1 VDKDN
6 PAWSREDIRRA
17 ALAREVLPVA
27 LAAVLPRR
35 RGQNGPQRD
44 PAKRLVS
51 LRIDPDVLE
60 PFRATGDGWQTRI
73 NDALRRAAHRLR

>member
-6 PAWSREDIRRA
+6 PAWSEDIRRA

-51 LRIDPDVLE
+51 LRI
-60 PFRATGDGWQTRI
+60 
-73 NDALRRAAHRLR
+73 